1 MERRP
6 ETDTDTESSIA
17 ISQRPLFA
25 FVHIEKAAGTSLIHI
40 LRRAFFLRY
49 FDVSPV
55 YPGPHKF
62 LKANDLQALLRI
74 YPWTRCIGGHSVVPF
89 SDLDSAFPNLRYIT
103 LFREPCARYISQY
116 IYWRD
121 KLGWEISFE
130 EFLDRKDAQNVQT
143 KRIVGR
149 SRPEQAIER
158 LEERFTLVGTVEEF
172 PSFLSALERETRRR
186 GLASLVM
193 RRNVSSKT
201 GEAKELLERYRDRIL
216 EANSADLIVYKHVQ
230 TTLAPSLDS
239 EAVNS
244 RTAAVQRKSR
254 DWRLLVDYLL
264 RKIWLQPATA
274 ALRLSNGLGPRD
286 AYGRIQQDE

>member
-1 MERRP
+1 MERRSKT
-6 ETDTDTESSIA
+6 ETITESSVA

-62 LKANDLQALLRI
+62 LKANDLQTLLRI

-89 SDLDSAFPNLRYIT
+89 SDLDSVFPNLRYIT

-121 KLGWEISFE
+121 KLSWEISFE

-158 LEERFTLVGTVEEF
+158 LEERFAVVGTVEEF
-172 PSFLSALERETRRR
+172 PSFLSALERETGRR

-201 GEAKELLERYRDRIL
+201 GEAKDLLERYRDRIL
-216 EANSADLIVYKHVQ
+216 EANFADLIVYKHVQ
-230 TTLAPSLDS
+230 TRLAPSLDS

-274 ALRLSNGLGPRD
+274 ALRLSNGLGSRD
-286 AYGRIQQDE
+286 AYGRVQRDE